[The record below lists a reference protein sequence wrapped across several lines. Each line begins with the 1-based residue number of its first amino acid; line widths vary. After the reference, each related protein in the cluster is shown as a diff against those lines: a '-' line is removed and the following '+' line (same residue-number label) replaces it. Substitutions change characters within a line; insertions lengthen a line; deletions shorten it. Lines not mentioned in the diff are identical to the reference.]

1 MYDTNL
7 ENIKKAQK
15 GDKQALEAIVL
26 ENSGLVWSIIKR
38 FIGRG
43 YEADDLYQIGCM
55 GFIKAIQRFDTSYET
70 KMSTYAV
77 PYILGELKRFFRDDG
92 MIKVSRSIKE
102 LAIKINDLQ
111 NEHQNKYGK
120 ELTIN
125 KIAEIL
131 NVSIEDV
138 NVALEALVPVE
149 SINEEAYVDS
159 TNGNLK
165 KVDLIQD
172 MKSEMINI
180 EEKLAVKKLI
190 EGLAEREKQIVML
203 RFYKGKTQMQVA
215 KILKITQVQVSR
227 IEKKI
232 LESMKIKLA
241 C

>member
-1 MYDTNL
+1 MYDTNI
-7 ENIKKAQK
+7 ENIKKAQE
-15 GDKQALEAIVL
+15 GDEQALETIIL

-38 FIGRG
+38 FMNRG

-55 GFIKAIQRFDTSYET
+55 GFIKAIKRFDTSYET

-102 LAIKINDLQ
+102 LAIKIYELQ

-120 ELTIN
+120 ELTVS

-138 NVALEALVPVE
+138 NIALESVVPVE
-149 SINEEAYVDS
+149 SINEEAYLDS
-159 TNGNLK
+159 ENSNIK
-165 KVDLIQD
+165 KIDLIQD
-172 MKSEMINI
+172 MKSAMINI
-180 EEKLAVKKLI
+180 EDNLSVKELI
-190 EGLAEREKQIVML
+190 EGLERREKQIIML
-203 RFYKGKTQMQVA
+203 RFYRGKTQVQVA

-227 IEKKI
+227 IEKKV
-232 LESMKIKLA
+232 LNSMKTKLA